1 MPMLPQI
8 VGDVFF
14 FLKINNLGVQTP
26 DYFEHNSMYIDKS
39 YLYTYTDYMGTTY
52 S

>member
-14 FLKINNLGVQTP
+14 LKINNLGVQTL
-26 DYFEHNSMYIDKS
+26 DYFEHNMYIDKS